1 MPTSLRN
8 LKATVDTKTGHS
20 DFSVTQNAA
29 GTATLSYDDAGT
41 FAYTPPDLTTLTLT
55 DLGIT
60 DGLSG
65 QFLSTDGVGN
75 FTFATPADLVGIAL
89 TDLSVTTATASGNG
103 SLAYDNSTGVFTFTP
118 ADTATA
124 LTDLGIT
131 DGTAN
136 QVLTT
141 DGAGNFT
148 FQDAQAS
155 STINDPTLYEN
166 LNGSTSTFTI
176 ASGHTAKSILVYYNG
191 VCLVPTTDY
200 TVSGTTCTTTFT
212 PQSGSD
218 IVIRYL
224 PI

>member
-1 MPTSLRN
+1 MPVSLN
-8 LKATVDTKTGHS
+8 SLNTVVGTKATVT

-29 GTATLSYDDAGT
+29 GVAALSYDNAGA
-41 FAYTPPDLTTLTLT
+41 FSYTPPDV
-55 DLGIT
+55 
-60 DGLSG
+60 
-65 QFLSTDGVGN
+65 STS
-75 FTFATPADLVGIAL
+75 IAL
-89 TDLSVTTATASGNG
+89 TDLQVLTAAASGGGALTYNNTNG
-103 SLAYDNSTGVFTFTP
+103 NFTFTP

-148 FQDAQAS
+148 FQDAQAPIAIDDP
-155 STINDPTLYEN
+155 STYLNV
-166 LNGSTSTFTI
+166 NGSTSSFTI
-176 ASGHTAKSILVYYNG
+176 EAGHSANSIFVLYNG
-191 VCLVPTTDY
+191 IVLVPTTDY
-200 TVSGTTCTTTFT
+200 TVSGTTVTTTFT
-212 PQSGSD
+212 PIAGSD